1 MKRRKAIAHEVG
13 SNFFSISS
21 ADLSSMWRGE
31 SEKAVKALFAVARV
45 KAPSIVFL
53 DECETLMAKRS
64 GDDRM
69 GNGATLTEFLQRMDG
84 FEKADEPVLVVGAT
98 NLPWT
103 LDDAIV
109 RRFEQRLL
117 IPLPDEHACRAQIER
132 LMVGERLEFSVD
144 QVQTMVDLTKGK
156 GYSGSD
162 LFQVCK
168 EFMRRPLLRAL
179 RNKETDVRQPPTL
192 EDFRTAVESTRCS
205 VPAESITRTEE
216 WNSKHGTK

>member
-21 ADLSSMWRGE
+21 ADLSSMWHGE

-64 GDDRM
+64 GDDRS
-69 GNGATLTEFLQRMDG
+69 GGATLTEFLQRMDG

-109 RRFEQRLL
+109 RRFEQRFL

-132 LMVGERLEFSVD
+132 LMVGERLKFTGDE
-144 QVQTMVDLTKGK
+144 VQTMVDLTKGK

-162 LFQVCK
+162 LYQVCR
-168 EFMRRPLLRAL
+168 EFMRLPQLRAL
-179 RNKETDVRQPPTL
+179 RNKETDVPPPPTL

-205 VPAESITRTEE
+205 VPAESIARTEE
-216 WNSKHGTK
+216 WNRKHGTK